1 MTKAASIANSG
12 GADKIEI
19 LSKDHSKYYV
29 SFEEVE
35 GTGWMLISMVA
46 EKDVLS
52 DLNTFI
58 LLSVVVALVLV
69 MAIAFLLQMT
79 ITRYV
84 SKPVSFFL

>member
-52 DLNTFI
+52 DLNTF
-58 LLSVVVALVLV
+58 
-69 MAIAFLLQMT
+69 
-79 ITRYV
+79 
-84 SKPVSFFL
+84 